1 MPPLV
6 GGQVADYL
14 VEAVIGRGGMATV
27 FRARDQRLG
36 RTVAL
41 KVLAPQL
48 SQDQRFRDRFV
59 RESRLVAGID
69 HPNIIPI
76 YEAGES
82 DELLFIAMRYVEG
95 SDLRRLIQASGP
107 LPVARGYA
115 LFSQIASALDA
126 AHQQGLV
133 HRDVKPANILV
144 TDGSDRDPEHVYLT
158 DFGLTKSTF
167 SEAGLTSQGHF
178 MGTPR
183 YVAPEQIRGLPVDGR
198 SDLYAFACVVYEA
211 LSGLPPFQRDT
222 ELALLYAH
230 VSHDPPPLTPYRTDL
245 PHAVNRVMARALA
258 KSPGERYTTCREFVT
273 ALRDAISAE
282 EPHSPPEGRP
292 SWPPFP
298 GAPFTPPPGTPAQ
311 ASSGSPWSA
320 AQPGGP
326 TSHPD
331 HGPAPIPGH
340 GSAPLPGHGSAPAPG
355 HGPAPVAGHGPVPG
369 HGPAPAAGH
378 GAASVPGQGRASA
391 SPGTGHVHAPPDGA
405 GHVPASG
412 SLGHVPASVPPGQA
426 RGAGTVPPGFPVPGG
441 YPETGASTHPGPPPP
456 VKRRR
461 PPAGLLIAA
470 GAVLVSL
477 AVAAALLLAQGSPV
491 APGPKRYPGTPAA
504 PMAFEYPGTWESR
517 THNDE
522 YAVFSPAAAEFD
534 TLFSVPIASDWTAV
548 NALLASS
555 PERAT
560 GVFAELNDTIS
571 TADAPETLKRSLSFV
586 LPGPADFAS
595 APTSATVGGRPAFR
609 LTGVVNDP
617 AQQGRLDL
625 VVYIVSRGQDKP
637 VALLAFFCP
646 PARCDQTA
654 IDRIT
659 STTTFPS

>member
-107 LPVARGYA
+107 LPVARAYA

-245 PHAVNRVMARALA
+245 PHAVNRVMGRALA
-258 KSPGERYTTCREFVT
+258 KSPGERYATCREFVT

-282 EPHSPPEGRP
+282 EPHSPPEGRR

-298 GAPFTPPPGTPAQ
+298 GAPGQGAPGA
-311 ASSGSPWSA
+311 PWTA

-326 TSHPD
+326 TSHP
-331 HGPAPIPGH
+331 GH
-340 GSAPLPGHGSAPAPG
+340 SLTPPPG
-355 HGPAPVAGHGPVPG
+355 HGPAPFPEHGA
-369 HGPAPAAGH
+369 APAAGH
-378 GAASVPGQGRASA
+378 ASVPGQGRAPA
-391 SPGTGHVHAPPDGA
+391 PAGAGHVHTPPSGA
-405 GHVPASG
+405 GHVPAAG
-412 SLGHVPASVPPGQA
+412 SSGHVPASVPSGQA
-426 RGAGTVPPGFPVPGG
+426 PGTGTVPPGYPSAGG
-441 YPETGASTHPGPPPP
+441 YPETGGSTHPGPPPP
-456 VKRRR
+456 AGRRR

-477 AVAAALLLAQGSPV
+477 VVAAVLLLGQGSPV
-491 APGPKRYPGTPAA
+491 APGPKRYPGSPAA

-548 NALLASS
+548 NALLASH

-571 TADAPETLKRSLSFV
+571 TSDAPETLKRSLSFV

-654 IDRIT
+654 IDRVT